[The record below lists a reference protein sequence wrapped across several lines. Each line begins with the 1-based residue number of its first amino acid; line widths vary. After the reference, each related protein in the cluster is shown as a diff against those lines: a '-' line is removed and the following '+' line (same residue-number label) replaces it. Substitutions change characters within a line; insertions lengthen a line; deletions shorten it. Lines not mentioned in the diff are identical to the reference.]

1 MNNNE
6 NRTGILQN
14 FAQNLGLQ
22 FNNPELL
29 QIALTHPSFGHEKK
43 QKHNQRLEFLG
54 DAVLDVVIS
63 DYLFHMDDLD
73 EGQLTKI
80 RANFVQEKSLAYY
93 AKKIGIGEVLL
104 LGRGAEKD
112 KDRLRPAVL
121 ADALEAL
128 IGAIYKDRGLMAVK
142 DFVIRQMGSE
152 LDKALQNHEVKENY
166 KTLLQEDIQKT
177 QMLNVLYKVIGR
189 RGPQHQPIFT
199 VAVYIDG
206 KESGTGEGKSRRE
219 AEQAAAKMA
228 YKARLKK

>member
-1 MNNNE
+1 MNNE
-6 NRTGILQN
+6 VDRTEILQQ

-22 FNNPELL
+22 FKNIELL

-43 QKHNQRLEFLG
+43 IKHNQRLEFLG

-80 RANFVQEKSLAYY
+80 RANFVQEKSLAFY
-93 AKKIGIGEVLL
+93 AKKIGLGKMLL

-112 KDRLRPAVL
+112 NDRFRPAVL
-121 ADALEAL
+121 ADTLEAM

-142 DFVIRQMGSE
+142 DFVIRQMGE
-152 LDKALQNHEVKENY
+152 ALDRAMNNHEVRENY
-166 KTLLQEDIQKT
+166 KTLLQEEIQKT
-177 QMLNVLYKVIGR
+177 QMLNVLYKVIAR
-189 RGPQHQPIFT
+189 RGLQHQPIFT

-206 KESGTGEGKSRRE
+206 KECGTGEGKSRRE

-228 YKARLKK
+228 YESRMKK